1 LCTQYIVRSFK
12 EQERKENVHFALKLH
27 HKMLN
32 PKVKSHKEQ
41 ARKES
46 LDALTSATLF
56 IIMEKSYL
64 ELHLRRNHYMLF
76 LPLPN

>member
-1 LCTQYIVRSFK
+1 MYILQSSFIT
-12 EQERKENVHFALKLH
+12 
-27 HKMLN
+27 KMLN

-41 ARKES
+41 AREES

-64 ELHLRRNHYMLF
+64 ELHLRRNYYMLF
-76 LPLPN
+76 CLCPIDV